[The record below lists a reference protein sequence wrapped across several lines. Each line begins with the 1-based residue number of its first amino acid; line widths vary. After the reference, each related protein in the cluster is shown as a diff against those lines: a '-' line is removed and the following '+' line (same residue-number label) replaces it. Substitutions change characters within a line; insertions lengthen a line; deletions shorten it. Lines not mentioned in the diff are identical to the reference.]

1 MDRPSHVSKL
11 ILALA
16 ILGGV
21 SFLAANRFALP
32 ETATIVW
39 KGSGVA
45 LLAVYAAMRAKAL
58 DGWLLAAV
66 MALADRVAVLDDG
79 KLISLGTP
87 SEVTNDPVVIAAYLG
102 TDDDAEAT
110 EQGSVTTQGGAR

>member
-1 MDRPSHVSKL
+1 
-11 ILALA
+11 
-16 ILGGV
+16 
-21 SFLAANRFALP
+21 
-32 ETATIVW
+32 
-39 KGSGVA
+39 
-45 LLAVYAAMRAKAL
+45 
-58 DGWLLAAV
+58 